1 MKIQEEQPPKSE
13 FYRFLTLKKKSSLL
27 LNYMFANV
35 AFIWWSRPNF
45 YDSYNPVDL
54 TI

>member
-1 MKIQEEQPPKSE
+1 MKIQEEQLPKSE
-13 FYRFLTLKKKSSLL
+13 FYRLLTLKKSSLL
-27 LNYMFANV
+27 LYYMFANV

-45 YDSYNPVDL
+45 YGSYNPVDL